1 MKKQV
6 RVITIALLFIASFF
20 AASCATVKKV
30 PAESSRAGV
39 QTTVS
44 SIDKYGNCA
53 LGITQDE
60 FTAAGF
66 EPGDIVS
73 VKAGAFAFDASVCTN
88 YSDVDNG
95 KYLVRLSKG
104 TVSFTDEDFIKRL
117 HDALVFIG
125 KKKSAS
131 YLVHCNEGKDRAGS
145 IVCMSSAPQNAGV
158 CGLYYGYADDTAQS
172 T

>member
-1 MKKQV
+1 MYGGITMKKQV

-20 AASCATVKKV
+20 AA
-30 PAESSRAGV
+30 
-39 QTTVS
+39 
-44 SIDKYGNCA
+44 
-53 LGITQDE
+53 
-60 FTAAGF
+60 
-66 EPGDIVS
+66 
-73 VKAGAFAFDASVCTN
+73 
-88 YSDVDNG
+88 
-95 KYLVRLSKG
+95 
-104 TVSFTDEDFIKRL
+104 RL

>member
-1 MKKQV
+1 M
-6 RVITIALLFIASFF
+6 
-20 AASCATVKKV
+20 
-30 PAESSRAGV
+30 
-39 QTTVS
+39 
-44 SIDKYGNCA
+44 
-53 LGITQDE
+53 
-60 FTAAGF
+60 
-66 EPGDIVS
+66 S
-73 VKAGAFAFDASVCTN
+73 VKAGAFAFDAPVCTN

-145 IVCMSSAPQNAGV
+145 IVCMSRAPQNAGV
-158 CGLYYGYADDTAQS
+158 RGLYYGYADDTAQS